1 MCIVSYQI
9 RYTKY
14 ILKDLFDISVGFVW
28 TEKSFQFGLFFQLF
42 LLQVSFTVQYST
54 KSLQNSHISWQ

>member
-14 ILKDLFDISVGFVW
+14 ILKDLFDILVVFVW
-28 TEKSFQFGLFFQLF
+28 TEKSFQ
-42 LLQVSFTVQYST
+42 
-54 KSLQNSHISWQ
+54 